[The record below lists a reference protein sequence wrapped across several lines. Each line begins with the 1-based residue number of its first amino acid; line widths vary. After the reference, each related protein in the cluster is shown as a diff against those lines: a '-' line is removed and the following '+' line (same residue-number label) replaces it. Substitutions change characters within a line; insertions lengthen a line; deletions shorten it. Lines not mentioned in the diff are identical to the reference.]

1 MVKISIFEN
10 MSLITINVHADLDEI
25 DKKLNKIIS
34 NQTFIINN
42 MSKKTDFD
50 ALTARL
56 DASHTAISESL
67 TNLADDVRRL
77 TEGMTP
83 TGGLSE
89 AEATEVFAA
98 LESKAAQIEAVATQI
113 RELAD
118 QTTDPEPTPE
128 P

>member
-1 MVKISIFEN
+1 MSIV
-10 MSLITINVHADLDEI
+10 TININANLDEVT
-25 DKKLNKIIS
+25 KKLNKIIS

-56 DASHTAISESL
+56 DASHTEISESL

-83 TGGLSE
+83 TGGLTE
-89 AEATEVFAA
+89 AEATEVFDA
-98 LESKAAQIEAVATQI
+98 LESKATQIEAVASQI
-113 RELAD
+113 RALAD
-118 QTTDPEPTPE
+118 QTPEPPTEE
-128 P
+128 PIP